1 MKRAAVLAAAVV
13 ALVAVALLLT
23 GALGGDDSEAADD
36 PHAGVGRVDPAE
48 LGRVLRAAEV
58 TTSARPRA
66 ALVAEGRRLFR
77 STSLAKSGEACQSCH
92 IDGGGTNAELGTIV
106 HPLRQGDLKG
116 PRDVPSL
123 WGVGDTPPYGWAGQE
138 PSLAP
143 FVVGTIESHF
153 KGGDTQ
159 SSAKTAEQV
168 AALVAY
174 LRSLDPPVSAFDE
187 GTLSPAA
194 RRGEDLFQGKGACID
209 CHSGPLLT
217 DNALH
222 NTLVP
227 EVSAN
232 DDDPGFARTGALAGA
247 FNTPQL
253 RDVRNTGP
261 YMHNGRL
268 KTLLEVVEF
277 YDEDSSV
284 APLRLTDAEIKDLV
298 AYLESL

>member
-1 MKRAAVLAAAVV
+1 
-13 ALVAVALLLT
+13 VALLLT
-23 GALGGDDSEAADD
+23 RALGGDDPQAGDD
-36 PHAGVGRVDPAE
+36 PHAGVGRVAPAE
-48 LGRVLRAAEV
+48 LRRVLQAAES
-58 TTSARPRA
+58 TSTSRPQA

-138 PSLAP
+138 PTLP
-143 FVVGTIESHF
+143 RFVVGTIETHF

-159 SSAKTAEQV
+159 PTAKTAEQV

-187 GTLSPAA
+187 GTLSAAA

-227 EVSAN
+227 EVDPS

-261 YMHNGRL
+261 YMHNGSL
-268 KTLLEVVEF
+268 KTLREVVEF
-277 YDEDSSV
+277 YDQDSSV
-284 APLRLTDAEIKDLV
+284 APLRLTDGEIDYLV
-298 AYLESL
+298 AYLQSL